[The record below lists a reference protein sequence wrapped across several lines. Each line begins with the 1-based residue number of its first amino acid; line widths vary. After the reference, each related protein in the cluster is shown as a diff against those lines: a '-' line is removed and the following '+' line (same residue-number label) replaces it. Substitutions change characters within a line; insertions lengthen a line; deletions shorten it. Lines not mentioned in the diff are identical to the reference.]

1 MQTEHEQQERRV
13 ITVIYK
19 SDKHQIQVSLA
30 KYRGRR
36 FGDLR
41 LYVTNSQGE
50 LVPTR
55 KGITLDVSRLDE
67 LEGAVAKLRDAA
79 VHSTHPF

>member
-13 ITVIYK
+13 IAVIYK

-30 KYRGRR
+30 KYRGRT

-41 LYVTNSQGE
+41 LYVANPQGD

-55 KGITLDVSRLDE
+55 KGVTLEVGQIAE
-67 LEGAVAKLRDAA
+67 LEDAVMRLRDAA
-79 VHSTHPF
+79 AHSTHPF